1 MDGLTHWG
9 RVTQICVGKL
19 TNIDSDNG
27 LAPSR
32 RQAIIWTNAG
42 ILLIGPLGTN
52 FSELIIVIHSFSFN
66 KMLLKMSSAIWR
78 PFWLGL
84 NVLMIPF
91 LHYINANCEF
101 ISAFLISYI
110 RYFIRI
116 IVSDMIYEHPN
127 VLPQCFYLII
137 AVCKS
142 WVSVGFRLDLFNDDT
157 SFRIC

>member
-19 TNIDSDNG
+19 TNIGSDNG

-42 ILLIGPLGTN
+42 ILLIGPLGTH
-52 FSELIIVIHSFSFN
+52 FSELIIIIHSFSFN

-91 LHYINANCEF
+91 LHCINANCEF
-101 ISAFLISYI
+101 ISYI
-110 RYFIRI
+110 RYFMRI
-116 IVSDMIYEHPN
+116 IVSDMVYEHPT
-127 VLPQCFYLII
+127 VLPQCFYLIN
-137 AVCKS
+137 AVCRS
-142 WVSVGFRLDLFNDDT
+142 WVSVGFGLDLFNDNT
-157 SFRIC
+157 SFRIY